1 MIVAGF
7 LKHNIIVMPLT
18 CLLWF
23 GWQQPRQA
31 LRCGV
36 MAIVVI
42 AAGFALCYAAYGADF
57 FANLLAPR
65 VSTWKHAVGG
75 IGRLQWL
82 AVGLAAS
89 IYLALKR
96 WADPNVKF
104 CSLLIGLAVVSYF
117 LQKCGDGVADNAQ
130 FELLL
135 GVSLGVGLMFAQ
147 DPNAGACSRPIAGDA
162 AFGAAG
168 CDLSAPGGLD
178 ALEPVRVLTDPSF
191 HRTIAVREAAMADT
205 VARIRTT
212 RGDVLCNQ
220 FACYRAGK
228 PYLVDAFN
236 CGQRMK
242 TGNLPPDAIA
252 QLIATGKVTVVEAD
266 PLVSW
271 SAAPRPA
278 PDSAPQHSGL

>member
-1 MIVAGF
+1 
-7 LKHNIIVMPLT
+7 
-18 CLLWF
+18 
-23 GWQQPRQA
+23 
-31 LRCGV
+31 

-89 IYLALKR
+89 IYLALKC

-147 DPNAGACSRPIAGDA
+147 ARTLA
-162 AFGAAG
+162 
-168 CDLSAPGGLD
+168 LAPGRSPEMLRLVLLVAICLRLG
-178 ALEPVRVLTDPSF
+178 ASTRLEPVRVLTDPSF